1 MLPNKQK
8 AKMSFICK
16 SSLSYL
22 KNINKHDTNL
32 KEKEIVVDLRKDNR
46 KNNQKAYTWYQII
59 QVSNITQGYETF

>member
-32 KEKEIVVDLRKDNR
+32 KEKEIVVDLRKDN
-46 KNNQKAYTWYQII
+46 
-59 QVSNITQGYETF
+59 